1 MRGLQLEMT
10 LSCDCY
16 LTSVSNALRI
26 STDNCVLGPQQI
38 QRFTGNALRISFHS
52 DWQINNGFFNR
63 RITARTQ
70 ILVHSWAQDK
80 DFGAVLQT
88 GLRKK
93 ENGVRYKYSA
103 KDDTKKEGGQ
113 ALHLPL
119 RVRLPRATLLVPT
132 RQAIF

>member
-1 MRGLQLEMT
+1 MLLEMVF
-10 LSCDCY
+10 SCAADYY
-16 LTSVSNALRI
+16 LASVSNALGI
-26 STDNCVLGPQQI
+26 SADNRVLGPQRI